1 MAWQSITQ
9 MTAELGNNS
18 PMQGTLRACIAQKT
32 TRTTKNGKTYLEV
45 QLADSEANFSLKVW
59 ENLPWYLFMQAG
71 AIDEG
76 IAITGV
82 WTYTQFGIEVS
93 DAVVRPLDPE
103 ETETLLI
110 GSSELQ
116 ARQQNDWKDIC
127 QLAQSIRDPRLLC
140 LCRTLLSTHEK
151 KFRRAAAARNFHH
164 ARRGGLVE
172 HTAGV
177 MRCVAVLCSAYPKL
191 NRDLLLAG
199 ALFHDCGKIWENGFP
214 ERGLSMPYSDAGEL
228 LGHISLGIE
237 VINKLWASVCTEEQK
252 EAWKAL
258 TPPSE
263 QVRLHLLHMVAS
275 HHGSLEFGSPVVPKT
290 PEAFVLHYADDLDAK
305 LEMMRGAYESSPQL
319 SAHLRQRKAPLPG
332 HVADPL
338 PSIPDSEAVKE

>member
-1 MAWQSITQ
+1 M
-9 MTAELGNNS
+9 
-18 PMQGTLRACIAQKT
+18 
-32 TRTTKNGKTYLEV
+32 
-45 QLADSEANFSLKVW
+45 LKVW
-59 ENLPWYLFMQAG
+59 ENLPWYTFLQAV

-76 IAITGV
+76 IAMTGV
-82 WTYTQFGIEVS
+82 WSSTQYGIEVT
-93 DAVVRPLDPE
+93 DATVRLLDAD
-103 ETETLLI
+103 ETNSLLT

-116 ARQQNDWKDIC
+116 ERQLNDWKDIC
-127 QLAQSIRDPRLLC
+127 QLVESIRDPRLSILC
-140 LCRTLLSTHEK
+140 KTLLNTHEK
-151 KFRRAAAARNFHH
+151 KFRRAAAARSFHH

-177 MRCVAVLCSAYPKL
+177 MRCVAVLCSAYPGL

-199 ALFHDCGKIWENGFP
+199 ALFHDCGKIWENGYP
-214 ERGLSMPYSDAGEL
+214 EHGFSMPYSDAGEL

-237 VINKLWASVCTEEQK
+237 IINKLWTGICTEEQK
-252 EAWKAL
+252 EAWKTL

-275 HHGSLEFGSPVVPKT
+275 HHGSQEFGSPVVPKT

-319 SAHLRQRKAPLPG
+319 SVHLRQRKQPLPG
-332 HVADPL
+332 NVADPL
-338 PSIPDSEAVKE
+338 PSVSDSGATKK